1 LKACSLLTAAEAEAI
16 LGQPAALPQEING
29 ACAIANAKDGL
40 YMVSVT
46 AAQGQQAEGILQGQA
61 FLLGMAGVPLDET
74 KMARL
79 KELSD
84 AGDFAGFFAEMVALA
99 QGAPA
104 VQARLV
110 DGMGD
115 TGYWAWLTAS
125 SRRQGALVVARGQTM
140 VNVNVVVADT
150 QSEPDV
156 LAACQSLVEQVFGRL
171 PASFSLAAAAAAPP
185 PPSAQPPLG
194 TPTQAPTVP
203 PPPPTWTPAPDP
215 NAPPPGFVEQPSYT
229 GDCKQRPAGSI
240 CLRFTDGYIWLLS
253 PFGDEVLGGD
263 DIGTWQGK
271 QIHATFGKKADYEHI
286 LGTNL
291 VRKVV
296 K

>member
-1 LKACSLLTAAEAEAI
+1 MNKVTYCLVVLACSLPILACSLVQPATPAALPAATVAAIPAATPTPIPAVVPPTQAPTPTPAATLAPTPLPSAQPPLGTPTPFPPPAGQPQELKACSLLTAAEAEAI

-115 TGYWAWLTAS
+115 A
-125 SRRQGALVVARGQTM
+125 GAIG
-140 VNVNVVVADT
+140 
-150 QSEPDV
+150 
-156 LAACQSLVEQVFGRL
+156 
-171 PASFSLAAAAAAPP
+171 
-185 PPSAQPPLG
+185 
-194 TPTQAPTVP
+194 
-203 PPPPTWTPAPDP
+203 
-215 NAPPPGFVEQPSYT
+215 PG
-229 GDCKQRPAGSI
+229 
-240 CLRFTDGYIWLLS
+240 
-253 PFGDEVLGGD
+253 
-263 DIGTWQGK
+263 
-271 QIHATFGKKADYEHI
+271 
-286 LGTNL
+286 
-291 VRKVV
+291 
-296 K
+296 